1 MQSQMQQ
8 QKKQK
13 ILLKWQIQRTL
24 LKKRTLSGGQI
35 QRIAIARD
43 LITDPV
49 ILMTDEAI
57 SDSASEKK
65 VQIMATRTSV
75 IVAHRST
82 TVKNADR
89 IYAFDT
95 GVIVERGTHK
105 ELIAKRQFY
114 YEIVKRQLKDV
125 EDDQRK
131 RILIQRNKIIWKT
144 MMTVILAMMKVTP
157 LQRGVQIQGNKIIT
171 KKKI

>member
-1 MQSQMQQ
+1 MQSQKQQ

-114 YEIVKRQLKDV
+114 YEIV
-125 EDDQRK
+125 
-131 RILIQRNKIIWKT
+131 
-144 MMTVILAMMKVTP
+144 
-157 LQRGVQIQGNKIIT
+157 RGN
-171 KKKI
+171 